1 MTHHLFN
8 TDNLPELHK
17 FPDKYFKFAV
27 LDPPYGLDTRL
38 TNGNKNSSVGK
49 SFAHYKSQWDIKP
62 PPEFWKQIFRI
73 SEIQVVCGANY
84 FDLPP
89 SRGIIAWD
97 KDQYMPSL
105 SAWELIWT
113 SLDKPAKI
121 FKKRSQDP
129 DRFHPTQKPI
139 ELYDFIFD
147 YIGAQQG
154 DKVLDTHFGSASSVI
169 SAIENNLEITAYESD
184 PITFND
190 AKNRITN
197 HFAQLN
203 AFRATPII
211 NYQSFFCRKN
221 LHHPEKYTE
230 QCSEC
235 IKDQR
240 WEYNIPLI

>member
-1 MTHHLFN
+1 MTHQLFN

-17 FPDKYFKFAV
+17 FPDNHFKFAI

-38 TNGNKNSSVGK
+38 TNGNKKSSVGK
-49 SFAHYKSQWDIKP
+49 SFAHYQSQWDIIP
-62 PPEFWKQIFRI
+62 PPEFWTQIFRI
-73 SEIQVVCGANY
+73 SQVQVVCGANY
-84 FDLPP
+84 FNLPP

-121 FKKRSQDP
+121 FKQRSQDP
-129 DRFHPTQKPI
+129 NRFHPTQKPT

-147 YIGAQQG
+147 YINAQEG
-154 DKVLDTHFGSASSVI
+154 DTVIDTHFGSASSVI
-169 SAIENNLEITAYESD
+169 SAIENNLQITAYESD
-184 PITFND
+184 PITFNK

-203 AFRATPII
+203 IFKPKPSI
-211 NYQSFFCRKN
+211 NYQ
-221 LHHPEKYTE
+221 H
-230 QCSEC
+230 Q
-235 IKDQR
+235 I
-240 WEYNIPLI
+240 